1 MIALAD
7 NIFYSAME
15 DHLTRGREIMRLEKP
30 RIQPLTLENCNE
42 DQAKMLKQQQIR
54 GKPAN
59 IFLTMANHEKLAKRW
74 LVFGNHILSKSTLD
88 PREREIAILRIGW
101 LCKAGYEWG
110 QHVVIGKAAGMSEE
124 DIDNIKIGADAGWSK
139 HEALIIKAADEL
151 HSDAFVSDETWVGL
165 KETYSDQQMMDLV
178 FTVGQYNMVS
188 MALNSFGV
196 QLDDYIEGF

>member
-59 IFLTMANHEKLAKRW
+59 IFLTMANHRHRNVLKY
-74 LVFGNHILSKSTLD
+74 FSDNFYFFLS
-88 PREREIAILRIGW
+88 
-101 LCKAGYEWG
+101 
-110 QHVVIGKAAGMSEE
+110 H
-124 DIDNIKIGADAGWSK
+124 
-139 HEALIIKAADEL
+139 
-151 HSDAFVSDETWVGL
+151 
-165 KETYSDQQMMDLV
+165 
-178 FTVGQYNMVS
+178 
-188 MALNSFGV
+188 
-196 QLDDYIEGF
+196 

>member
-15 DHLTRGREIMRLEKP
+15 DQLTRGREIMRLEKP

-42 DQAKMLKQQQIR
+42 DQAKMLKPQQIR

>member
-15 DHLTRGREIMRLEKP
+15 DQLTRGREIMRLEKP

-101 LCKAGYEWG
+101 LCQAGYEWG

-139 HEALIIKAADEL
+139 HEALIIKAVDEL

>member
-1 MIALAD
+1 
-7 NIFYSAME
+7 
-15 DHLTRGREIMRLEKP
+15 MRLEKS

-74 LVFGNHILSKSTLD
+74 LVFGNHILSKSTLN

-101 LCKAGYEWG
+101 LCQAGYEWG

-124 DIDNIKIGADAGWSK
+124 DIDNIKAGADAGWSK
-139 HEALIIKAADEL
+139 HEALIIKATDEL

-196 QLDDYIEGF
+196 QLDNYIEGF